1 MAPHKQI
8 ESETFRNVVDETKIV
23 KILNNKIIVEHN
35 VSYAALECAV
45 TIRGGDTLEPH
56 WFQLGA
62 LIKASN
68 RTETQIS
75 NYLSDEKIAPLV
87 NTPNNPFLFRLVTV
101 NPSSKIS
108 SRRTA
113 RQAMLGAYVEDDNN
127 SLITCVLPDGTHLSF
142 SESELTDINV
152 HVDCVVHR
160 VSTVSSSTNENPQLP
175 DIAQVL
181 LTAHTF
187 KQMENQSTNRLTV
200 LARTL
205 KCSKR
210 PTLFFGAM
218 PSQIVFHN

>member
-68 RTETQIS
+68 HAETREHNWTQIS

-127 SLITCVLPDGTHLSF
+127 SLITCVLPDGTHLS
-142 SESELTDINV
+142 LV
-152 HVDCVVHR
+152 K
-160 VSTVSSSTNENPQLP
+160 VS
-175 DIAQVL
+175 
-181 LTAHTF
+181 
-187 KQMENQSTNRLTV
+187 
-200 LARTL
+200 
-205 KCSKR
+205 
-210 PTLFFGAM
+210 
-218 PSQIVFHN
+218 